1 MGRRIRCA
9 VAGYGYI
16 AHAHAKALAACEHTE
31 LVCVMGRD
39 PAKRQEFAEKYGVG
53 RTVGTSA
60 ELAALPDVDAVVV
73 ALPNALHAPVSIE
86 QMQAG
91 RHVLVE
97 KPMAMNAAEA
107 REMAAVARA
116 QGRRLLVG
124 HQWRFD
130 REAQWLRE
138 RVAGGGIGD
147 VVKTKGYGIHV
158 NWGPA
163 GWFVDPALAGG
174 GALVDMG
181 VHAIDT
187 VRYLLG
193 DPRPTRVY
201 ARIDT
206 RFGDYAVD
214 DTGIVVIDWE
224 GGAVSIVESG
234 WWNPW
239 MDGPEA
245 STQLFGTRGH
255 ARLFPT
261 GLTRIEDWKPRAE
274 PVTFPARA
282 EHCDQH
288 TYDGQV
294 AEWAR
299 AILEDREPSPGPDHG
314 LAVMEICDA
323 AYASARSGQ
332 AVAL

>member
-1 MGRRIRCA
+1 MSGRIRCA
-9 VAGYGYI
+9 IAGYGYI
-16 AHAHAKALAACEHTE
+16 ANAHAKAIAACPDTE
-31 LVCVMGRD
+31 LVAIVGRD
-39 PAKRQEFAEKYGVG
+39 ESKRRAFAAQYGAAHAVAD
-53 RTVGTSA
+53 SA
-60 ELAALPDVDAVVV
+60 ELAALDGVDAVVI
-73 ALPNALHAPVSIE
+73 ALPNSLHAPVAIE

-97 KPMAMNAAEA
+97 KPMAMNAAQA

-116 QGRRLLVG
+116 TGRRLLVG

-130 REAQWLRE
+130 REARWLRAH
-138 RVAGGGIGD
+138 VDAGDLGE

-158 NWGPA
+158 NWGPS

-193 DPRPTRVY
+193 DPEPVSVY
-201 ARIDT
+201 ARLGT
-206 RFGDYAVD
+206 HFGSYAVD
-214 DTGIVVIDWE
+214 DLGVVVIEWE

-245 STQLFGTRGH
+245 STQLFGTRGYG
-255 ARLFPT
+255 RLFPT
-261 GLTRIEDWKPRAE
+261 GLTRVEDWKPKAE
-274 PVTFPARA
+274 TVSFEARA
-282 EHCDQH
+282 DHCDQH

-299 AILEDREPSPGPDHG
+299 AILEDREPEPGPEHG
-314 LAVMEICDA
+314 LTVMRICDA
-323 AYASARSGQ
+323 AYLSAREGRV
-332 AVAL
+332 VAP